1 MVPHI
6 VKRIG
11 RCPQPDIHF
20 DNKGLSWKHAEL
32 TATDR
37 GLRIEDLGQNGTAV
51 EQGGQRLDLEKNLPT
66 QLALECIVIMP
77 IRLLHGRQPE
87 AMKIEMCIPTA
98 SVLTEPPPPAQPE
111 MADVLQ
117 TISSELVSLRT
128 ACIGNHTDLY
138 KQIQTNTENLAN
150 QQTETV
156 ERINCTIIVVQ
167 Q

>member
-1 MVPHI
+1 LVPHI

-11 RCPQPDIHF
+11 RCPQADIHF
-20 DNKGLSWKHAEL
+20 DNKQLSWKHAEL

-66 QLALECIVIMP
+66 QLALECIVLMP
-77 IRLLHGRQPE
+77 ARLCPGRKSE
-87 AMKIEMCIPTA
+87 VMKIEICIPTA
-98 SVLTEPPPPAQPE
+98 TVPTEPPPPTQPE
-111 MADVLQ
+111 MADVLR
-117 TISSELVSLRT
+117 TITSELVSLRT
-128 ACIGNHTDLY
+128 ACVGNHTDLY
-138 KQIQTNTENLAN
+138 KQIQSNTENLAT

-167 Q
+167 P